1 MLKLTEHSLV
11 PRTRIPKRLQVV
23 AGIGVLILGLAACSS
38 SSGSGSGGGGSAAGS
53 SAASS
58 GSGSSAAPSGSTAN
72 PTGVLTSD
80 EAGAVILKQLGALP
94 VLTGDTVR
102 GIVGKVVTVGSVATD
117 TKAGQH
123 TQPGICDGAKA
134 RFARANKEGG
144 VNGYTF
150 NYVGCSDDTAA
161 PGPAQQEVQDLVES
175 KKVFAIAIFNSATG
189 NLGSYFLDNKV
200 PYFGY
205 LGVDYCGW
213 ADKAY
218 GASITGESACAN
230 PLPGKTI
237 VNTAAITAFLKASG
251 KKASDIK
258 FALYANSDPYGK
270 AGLAGMKAAAEAVGI
285 KVVYAVADLPSAT
298 EPPLT
303 DFTPVASKLIATGA
317 NLVWSGTTAPAT
329 LGVTAALKSNGYTG
343 TLFWGQATSS
353 LLNDPGT
360 AATVDGMWATTTT
373 GSLAFG
379 DAPLSQ
385 LAADFKAIN
394 STYPIDG
401 FGAIGAYEAAD
412 LMIQAMA
419 KVSGPLTAEK
429 LMNVINQGGFT
440 YTGIPSVT
448 CTQSWPAGRVLAP
461 ACAGVVVY
469 DAAAKKLDS
478 KLPLQN
484 IGGYLIQSS

>member
-1 MLKLTEHSLV
+1 MLTFSELSISR
-11 PRTRIPKRLQVV
+11 RTRVV

-38 SSGSGSGGGGSAAGS
+38 SSGAGGGGS
-53 SAASS
+53 SAASPAPS
-58 GSGSSAAPSGSTAN
+58 SGSSSPAPSGSTAN
-72 PTGVLTSD
+72 PAGVLTA
-80 EAGAVILKQLGALP
+80 EQAGALIIKQLGPLP

-102 GIVGKVVTVGSVATD
+102 GINGKVVTVGSVATD

-189 NLGSYFLDNKV
+189 NLGSYFLDQKV

-218 GASITGESACAN
+218 GASITGEASCAD
-230 PLPGKTI
+230 PLPGKTV
-237 VNTAAITAFLKASG
+237 VNTAAISAYIKASG
-251 KKASDIK
+251 KKPADIK

-270 AGLAGMKAAAEAVGI
+270 AGLANMKAAAESVGI

-343 TLFWGQATSS
+343 TLFWGTGAAA

-360 AATVDGMWATTTT
+360 AATMDGTWATVTS
-373 GSLAFG
+373 GNLAFG

-385 LAADFKAIN
+385 VATDFKAIN

-401 FGAIGAYEAAD
+401 FGALGAYQAAD

-440 YTGIPSVT
+440 YEGIPSVT
-448 CTQSWPAGRVLAP
+448 CTQAWPAGRVLAP

-484 IGGYLIQSS
+484 IGGYLIQAK